1 MVRYGGMRYARV
13 GEANAVRDVEHERQ
27 DDDGHEADSGQ
38 RWSAQAA
45 GAVGAAGIVG
55 NVRQVELE
63 EGDDQEREPEQREGV
78 HRDLGP
84 ICASARRQCCGPQSD

>member
-1 MVRYGGMRYARV
+1 MPFVTLNTSARTTM
-13 GEANAVRDVEHERQ
+13 GTKLT
-27 DDDGHEADSGQ
+27 ADSGGQ
-38 RWSAQAA
+38 HTCARRPQGADAA
-45 GAVGAAGIVG
+45 EIVG

>member
-1 MVRYGGMRYARV
+1 MGTKLT
-13 GEANAVRDVEHERQ
+13 
-27 DDDGHEADSGQ
+27 ADSGGQ
-38 RWSAQAA
+38 HTCTRRPQAA